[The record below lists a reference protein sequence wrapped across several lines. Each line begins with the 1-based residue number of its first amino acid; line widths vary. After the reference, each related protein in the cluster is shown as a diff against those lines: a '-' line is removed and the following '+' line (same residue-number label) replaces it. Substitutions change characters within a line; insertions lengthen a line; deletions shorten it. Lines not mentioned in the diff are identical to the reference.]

1 MSDILDML
9 VRFNRHHMGGKA
21 LPSREIMFSF
31 AQSWKLISV
40 VLVKRRLALPS
51 EEILK
56 QAQTYLQ
63 MVRIVVALLSSS
75 LNCPWRVS
83 Y

>member
-1 MSDILDML
+1 MTDILDML

-31 AQSWKLISV
+31 AQSWKLISAT
-40 VLVKRRLALPS
+40 LVKRRMALPS

-56 QAQTYLQ
+56 QAQAHSQ
-63 MVRIVVALLSSS
+63 MVRIAVA
-75 LNCPWRVS
+75 
-83 Y
+83 